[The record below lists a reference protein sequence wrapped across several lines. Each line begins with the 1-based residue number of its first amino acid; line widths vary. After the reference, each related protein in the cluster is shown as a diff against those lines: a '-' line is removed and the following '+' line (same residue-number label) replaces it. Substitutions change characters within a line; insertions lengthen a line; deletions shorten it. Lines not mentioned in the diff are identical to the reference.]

1 MRNAVTTA
9 SVVVLLCASADA
21 AFAHSTPDAPWGTTK
36 AGEFRLGA
44 EALIWWFKDSPTP
57 VPLVTDGLIGDPDT
71 HVLLGGGNVNTG
83 ANPGFRITAGYGL
96 RDRTALE
103 ANFFYIPSRSK
114 TTNVASSGQ
123 LGSTDLILPYIDA
136 VTGQESGTELS
147 LAPVYAAST
156 RADFTNSLLG
166 AELNGAWT
174 MEPVSGFKW
183 DVVGGFRYLRLHETY
198 SFTTSSPYVP
208 PTPPDTYVTT
218 DNFNTTNNF
227 YGGQVGIRANL
238 DRGDFFANGTLKV
251 ALGAMVQSVDISG
264 SLVTNDFTNF
274 ETLQTFPGGY
284 FAMGTNMGN
293 RSRTEF
299 AVVPEAALNLGW
311 RITPSAAITV
321 GYSFVYASNVVRPG
335 NQMSRI
341 INTSQSVAY
350 TSDPAATLVG
360 PAQPS
365 FQFNTSSF
373 WAQGINIGLAV
384 RF

>member
-1 MRNAVTTA
+1 
-9 SVVVLLCASADA
+9 
-21 AFAHSTPDAPWGTTK
+21 
-36 AGEFRLGA
+36 
-44 EALIWWFKDSPTP
+44 
-57 VPLVTDGLIGDPDT
+57 
-71 HVLLGGGNVNTG
+71 
-83 ANPGFRITAGYGL
+83 
-96 RDRTALE
+96 
-103 ANFFYIPSRSK
+103 
-114 TTNVASSGQ
+114 
-123 LGSTDLILPYIDA
+123 
-136 VTGQESGTELS
+136 
-147 LAPVYAAST
+147 
-156 RADFTNSLLG
+156 
-166 AELNGAWT
+166 
-174 MEPVSGFKW
+174 
-183 DVVGGFRYLRLHETY
+183 
-198 SFTTSSPYVP
+198 
-208 PTPPDTYVTT
+208 
-218 DNFNTTNNF
+218 
-227 YGGQVGIRANL
+227 
-238 DRGDFFANGTLKV
+238 
-251 ALGAMVQSVDISG
+251 MVQSVDISG